1 MPMFLSSMVTGTA
14 NYVTSYAKQATKTAT
29 KVTKGTVK
37 GAADYFHGKQDP
49 IHNLKKE
56 IKTTIS
62 ESQFGRQLQQL
73 SSSEKFQLMILLI
86 HCDLKSI
93 DPLKKSCALKKIET
107 FFEKN
112 ILKNR
117 IHAQESLDDIGALSI
132 KDTESP
138 YSASD
143 YAQALT
149 AFEYETVA
157 RMQGTLICGTAEA
170 LIRFLFLPDDPNFLF
185 SFYDILTSLSTDA
198 ANESNLDSYS
208 DLPIFYDFLKQYF
221 YLKSDQELLTEL
233 QSHRIS
239 WIPYFPSE
247 STS

>member
-1 MPMFLSSMVTGTA
+1 MLTGTA
-14 NYVTSYAKQATKTAT
+14 HYVTSYAKQATKTAT
-29 KVTKGTVK
+29 RMTKETVK
-37 GAADYFHGKQDP
+37 GAADYFHGTQDP

-62 ESQFGRQLQQL
+62 ESQFGRLLQQL
-73 SSSEKFQLMILLI
+73 SSPEKFQLMILLI
-86 HCDLKSI
+86 HCDLKST
-93 DPLKKSCALKKIET
+93 DPLKKSCAIKKIET

-112 ILKNR
+112 ILKNH
-117 IHAQESLDDIGALSI
+117 IQTQESIDDIDALAI
-132 KDTESP
+132 KDTGSP
-138 YSASD
+138 YSAAD

-185 SFYDILTSLSTDA
+185 SFYDILTSISTDA
-198 ANESNLDSYS
+198 ANEPDLNSYS

-233 QSHRIS
+233 TSRRIN
-239 WIPYFPSE
+239 WIPYFPLK